1 MSSKNTAKGSSHKKD
16 QGRIGLSTKEVLT
29 SKHKIGL
36 LLVSLS
42 VLMLEF
48 TLIRVLSVSLWY
60 HFAFMIISIALL
72 GLGISGVTILL
83 SKKINKAE
91 INSFLT
97 ITSLAYA
104 VSVIL
109 SFVII
114 NKIPFDP
121 FSLFVDS
128 SQFLYL
134 PVYYV
139 VITLPFFLAGLII
152 GQLFTRFKTSIN
164 KLYFYDLIG
173 AGLSCFVFIL
183 VLPKFGGSGGIAV
196 ASLIACAG
204 TLLFAMEKSKL
215 RTAGLYGAAIMIIVN
230 GLFLTNPDSYLPI
243 QISSN
248 KVYGNYMKDN
258 PDLRLLTKWN
268 SFSKV
273 DVMKDDGDPV
283 DDYPVYTTIIDAG
296 NSTTNIPKVPVLTD
310 SSRPP
315 FDASNLAMLLKRED
329 TAKVFIIGSG
339 GGGEVLTA
347 LTNGAKS
354 VTAVEINPILN
365 ELVEKDLAGYWTT
378 GIAKDKRV
386 NIITDDARSWLR
398 SKRLKYDVIISA
410 HTISAS
416 ASNSGAMSLVE
427 NYILTEEAIREYL
440 QHLDINGILYITR
453 PESQI
458 PRLVTTIKIAQQ
470 KNGGS
475 DLKSQFYI
483 FKRPPSEFEKDVSY
497 LTGVLYKKSGFD
509 ELDIQRLKTMSA
521 LLSLETMYDPTSKQ
535 DGIFKDII
543 ESDNINETVKKYPD
557 MRLLPAT
564 DDNPYFEHKTDFT
577 DIGFGTIKESFS
589 QTDRAI
595 VTLSQRPVAEATLMV
610 LLAQTIIISA
620 ALILLPI
627 YLKFRKDPAA
637 RNVKKGKYILY
648 FALLGLGYIIVEICL
663 IQKFTLFLGQPVYTM
678 LTVISTM
685 LIFSGIGSMLSEKVI
700 SMVKNV
706 NIIYVIIAAL
716 TLVIGLVNALIF
728 ESFVRT
734 DIIWRVV
741 ISIALIAPLAFFMGI
756 PFPYGMSKIDNNS
769 KFLVAYGWG
778 VNGFFSV
785 LGSVLVIMLSM
796 SFGFRVVFI
805 LSAVIYLG
813 AMMVARSIKPVE
825 TSAPVSQS

>member
-1 MSSKNTAKGSSHKKD
+1 MAKKETAKLHKNP
-16 QGRIGLSTKEVLT
+16 LSKKESIT
-29 SKHKIGL
+29 GKHKIGL

-72 GLGISGVTILL
+72 GLGISGVTIII
-83 SKKINKAE
+83 SNRINKAE

-97 ITSLAYA
+97 ITSLLYA
-104 VSVIL
+104 ISIIVS
-109 SFVII
+109 FTII

-134 PVYYV
+134 PIYYV

-164 KLYFYDLIG
+164 TLYFYDLVG
-173 AGLSCFVFIL
+173 AGLSCFIFIL
-183 VLPKFGGSGGIAV
+183 VLPMFGGSGGIAV
-196 ASLIACAG
+196 ASMIACAG
-204 TLLFAMEKSKL
+204 TLIFALEKNKL
-215 RTAGLYGAAIMIIVN
+215 ASIGLYGSLIMLVIN
-230 GLFLTNPDSYLPI
+230 GMFLTNPEAFLPI
-243 QISSN
+243 QISTN
-248 KVYGNYMKDN
+248 KVYGNYMKEN
-258 PDLRLLTKWN
+258 PDLLMQTKWN

-273 DVMKDDGDPV
+273 DVLKDDGEAV

-296 NSTTNIPKVPVLTD
+296 NSTTNIPKVPMLTD

-329 TAKVFIIGSG
+329 TAKVFILGSG
-339 GGGEVLTA
+339 GGGEILTA

-365 ELVEKDLAGYWTT
+365 DLVEKDFAGYWTM
-378 GIAKDKRV
+378 GLAKDKRV
-386 NIITDDARSWLR
+386 KIITDDARSWLR
-398 SKRLKYDVIISA
+398 GKRLKYDVIISA

-416 ASNSGAMSLVE
+416 ATNSGAMSLVE
-427 NYILTEEAIREYL
+427 NYILTEEAVREYL
-440 QHLDINGILYITR
+440 NHLDINGILYITR
-453 PESQI
+453 PEAQI
-458 PRLVTTIKIAQQ
+458 PRLVSTIKIAQQ

-475 DLKSQFYI
+475 DLKNQFFI

-497 LTGVLYKKSGFD
+497 LTGVLYKKAGFD
-509 ELDIQRLKTMSA
+509 EFDVQRLKTMAA
-521 LLSLETMYDPTSKQ
+521 LLNLETMYDPTSKQ
-535 DGIFKDII
+535 DGIFKDIV
-543 ESDNINETVKKYPD
+543 ESDNIYETVKKYPD

-577 DIGFGTIKESFS
+577 DIGFSTIKESFS

-595 VTLSQRPVAEATLMV
+595 VTLANKPVAESTLIV
-610 LLAQTIIISA
+610 LLLQTILISA
-620 ALILLPI
+620 LLIFLPI
-627 YLKFRKDPAA
+627 WLKFRKDPATK
-637 RNVKKGKYILY
+637 NVKKGKYILY
-648 FALLGLGYIIVEICL
+648 FALLGLGYIIIEICL

-685 LIFSGIGSMLSEKVI
+685 LIFSGIGSMFSEKI
-700 SMVKNV
+700 IALVKNV
-706 NIIYVIIAAL
+706 NIVYIIIAAL
-716 TLVIGLVNALIF
+716 TLIIGLVNPYLF
-728 ESFVRT
+728 EAMSRA
-734 DIIWRVV
+734 DIMWRVIV
-741 ISIALIAPLAFFMGI
+741 SVAVLGPLAFFMGI
-756 PFPYGMSKIDNNS
+756 PFPYGMSRIDNNS
-769 KFLVAYGWG
+769 KYLVAYGWG

-796 SFGFRVVFI
+796 SFGFVMVFI
-805 LSAVIYLG
+805 ISSVLYIA
-813 AMMVARSIKPVE
+813 AMLVAKTMKPANPTQIE
-825 TSAPVSQS
+825 PQATI